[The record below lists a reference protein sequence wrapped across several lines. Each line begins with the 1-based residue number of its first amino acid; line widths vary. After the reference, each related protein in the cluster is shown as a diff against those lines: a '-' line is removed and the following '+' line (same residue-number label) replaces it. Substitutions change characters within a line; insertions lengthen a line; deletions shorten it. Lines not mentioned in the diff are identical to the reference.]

1 VIWRSIKKSLLPLR
15 ESVLRR
21 FRACLY
27 RARFVG
33 RDVKID
39 PSSRVSWRSVI
50 RTCGGGSISIGGNCE
65 IHSFAMILTYGGDIA
80 IGHNCSANPF
90 VIIYGHGGV
99 MIGNG
104 VRIASHSVIIPAN
117 HCVSNAGTP
126 LYQAGVSAKGISIG
140 NDVWIGSGARILDGV
155 RIGDNAVVGAG
166 SVVTKPVPSH
176 ATVAGVPAR
185 VISKPLDTISGGRDD
200 A

>member
-1 VIWRSIKKSLLPLR
+1 MIWRLIKKSLLPLR
-15 ESVLRR
+15 ESALRGI
-21 FRACLY
+21 RACLY
-27 RARFVG
+27 WARFVG
-33 RDVKID
+33 RDVKIN
-39 PSSRVSWRSVI
+39 PSSRVSWRAVI

-65 IHSFAMILTYGGDIA
+65 IHPFAMILTYGGDIA

-117 HCVSNAGTP
+117 HNVSNAGTP
-126 LYQAGVSAKGISIG
+126 LYQSGVSAKGISIG

-155 RIGDNAVVGAG
+155 RIDDNVVVGAG
-166 SVVTKPVPSH
+166 SVVTKSVPPH

-185 VISKPLDTISGGRDD
+185 IITKPLDPTTADRRE
-200 A
+200 

>member
-1 VIWRSIKKSLLPLR
+1 VIWRQVKKSLLPLR
-15 ESVLRR
+15 ESALRGL
-21 FRACLY
+21 RACLY
-27 RARFVG
+27 RARFIG
-33 RDVKID
+33 RDVRID

-50 RTCGGGSISIGGNCE
+50 RTCGGGSISIGSNCE
-65 IHSFAMILTYGGDIA
+65 IHPFAMILTCGGNIA

-99 MIGNG
+99 TIGNG

-117 HCVSNAGTP
+117 HNVSSADTP
-126 LYQAGVSAKGISIG
+126 LYQSGVSAKGISIG

-155 RIGDNAVVGAG
+155 RIDDNAVVGAG

-185 VISKPLDTISGGRDD
+185 IISKPLDPISGGRHD
-200 A
+200 